1 MSGTGLIG
9 ISYPNNKYISKICL
23 RLSLPLDSELDV
35 DVMYDSCGEWE
46 EAAHMES
53 KYEQSRRDTPSFV
66 TMRSFEIPI
75 FPIRCDHMRIRLRG
89 KGDARVY
96 SISKVLEQGGY

>member
-1 MSGTGLIG
+1 
-9 ISYPNNKYISKICL
+9 
-23 RLSLPLDSELDV
+23 
-35 DVMYDSCGEWE
+35 
-46 EAAHMES
+46 MES

-75 FPIRCDHMRIRLRG
+75 IPIRCDHMRIRLRG